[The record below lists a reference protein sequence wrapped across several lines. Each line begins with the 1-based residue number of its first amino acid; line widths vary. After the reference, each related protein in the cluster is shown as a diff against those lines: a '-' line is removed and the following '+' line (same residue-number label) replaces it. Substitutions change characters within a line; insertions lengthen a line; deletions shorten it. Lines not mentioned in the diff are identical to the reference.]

1 MSSADDR
8 RARLLHLVRELAYQ
22 EGDFTLRSGEKS
34 RFYLDGKQVTMHPEG
49 AYLLAQ
55 EILERL
61 RGLEVAAI
69 AGPTLGADPIVG
81 AVSALS
87 YPAGTPMAALIIR
100 KETKDHGTGKLV
112 EGPTLPPGSP
122 VAVVEDVITRGGMV
136 KHSIQALEGA
146 GYRVVRVVCLV
157 DRLSTGVEELRK
169 EGYNVDPIFTLDEIA
184 GVQERSGG

>member
-1 MSSADDR
+1 MDNR
-8 RARLLHLVRELAYQ
+8 ERLLRLLRTLAYR

-34 RFYLDGKQVTMHPEG
+34 RYYLDGKQVTMRPEG

-61 RGLEVAAI
+61 RGLDIAAI

-81 AVSALS
+81 AVCALS
-87 YPAGTPMAALIIR
+87 YSNGTPLAALIVR
-100 KETKDHGTGKLV
+100 KETKDHGTGQLV

-136 KHSIQALEGA
+136 KHSIQALESA
-146 GYRVVRVVCLV
+146 GYRVARVLCLV
-157 DRLSTGVEELRK
+157 DRQSTGVQELRDA
-169 EGYNVDPIFTLDEIA
+169 GYVVDPIFTLED
-184 GVQERSGG
+184 VRSVPFNTERTES